1 VLTSVNC
8 DDLHRILDPLLVV
21 LLDKSTIR
29 LNNVYQTEYD
39 CRRVLYVFRIL
50 ESIIECDFRS
60 FMLNVVERPITKDL
74 AALND
79 KHVLVLDGSCAG
91 LFAWPKPH

>member
-1 VLTSVNC
+1 MAMAGCSLFIY
-8 DDLHRILDPLLVV
+8 RILDPLLVV

-29 LNNVYQTEYD
+29 VNNVYQSEYD

-60 FMLNVVERPITKDL
+60 FMLNVVERPISKEV

-79 KHVLVLDGSCAG
+79 KHVIIMDGM
-91 LFAWPKPH
+91 